1 MRRIL
6 TILSFILLIALQSNA
21 QSTSRPA
28 DGPGDKIVK
37 LYPNPATDYITFDFQ
52 GAGKKGM
59 TVSIYSGVIGK
70 KMYESSNVSD
80 KLIVNLND
88 FSRGVYIYHVTD
100 NTGRI
105 VESGK
110 FQVSR

>member
-1 MRRIL
+1 LRRIL
-6 TILSFILLIALQSNA
+6 TILSIILLIASQSTA
-21 QSTSRPA
+21 QSSRPV

-52 GAGKKGM
+52 GSGKKGL

-70 KMYESSNVSD
+70 KMYESSNATD
-80 KLIVNLND
+80 KLIVNLNE
-88 FSRGVYIYHVTD
+88 FSRGVYIYHITD

>member
-1 MRRIL
+1 MRRLL
-6 TILSFILLIALQSNA
+6 TISSFILLIALQSNA
-21 QSTSRPA
+21 QSSRPA

-59 TVSIYSGVIGK
+59 TVSIYSGILGK
-70 KMYESSNVSD
+70 KMYESANAPE
-80 KLIVNLND
+80 KLIVNLNE
-88 FSRGVYIYHVTD
+88 FNRGVYIYHITD
-100 NTGRI
+100 NTGKI